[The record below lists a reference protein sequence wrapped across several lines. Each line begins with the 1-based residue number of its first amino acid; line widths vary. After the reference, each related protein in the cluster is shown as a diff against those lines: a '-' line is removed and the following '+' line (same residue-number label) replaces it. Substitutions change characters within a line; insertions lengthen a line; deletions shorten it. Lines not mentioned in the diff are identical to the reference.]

1 MAWYFNRWDIL
12 GKKRLPLQIAQGVCI
27 VGCVGEEVRAS
38 FEPARVKEE
47 PAPTQVLV
55 YQMQVIAA
63 TSLLFL
69 AVSNPTI
76 ICGFL

>member
-1 MAWYFNRWDIL
+1 M
-12 GKKRLPLQIAQGVCI
+12 
-27 VGCVGEEVRAS
+27 GCVGEEVRAS

-63 TSLLFL
+63 TFLLSL
-69 AVSNPTI
+69 AVSNPTRQATD
-76 ICGFL
+76 GHAFGQSPTV